1 MQYRERLVSGIRS
14 VLHDHLNALVES
26 PEADLLDTGLVD
38 SIGLV
43 ELILHLED
51 RFSISLPMDALEI
64 DDLRSINSIA
74 DLITR
79 ISSIPLARAVGE

>member
-1 MQYRERLVSGIRS
+1 MQYRERLIDGIRS
-14 VLHDHLNALVES
+14 VLRDHLHVQVDSPDSALLE
-26 PEADLLDTGLVD
+26 TGLVD

-43 ELILHLED
+43 ELILQLED
-51 RFSISLPMDALEI
+51 RFGIGLPMESLEL
-64 DDLRSINSIA
+64 DDLRSINTIA

>member
-1 MQYRERLVSGIRS
+1 MQYREWLVSGIRS

-43 ELILHLED
+43 ELVLHLED
-51 RFSISLPMDALEI
+51 RFSISLPIEALEI

-79 ISSIPLARAVGE
+79 ISSISLARAVGE

>member
-14 VLHDHLNALVES
+14 VLHDHLNVMVES
-26 PEADLLDTGLVD
+26 PEANLLESGLVD

-51 RFSISLPMDALEI
+51 RFSIALPMESLEL
-64 DDLRSINSIA
+64 DDLQSINTIA

-79 ISSIPLARAVGE
+79 LSNIPMARAVGE